1 MRILKSLLFALVAIL
16 GVVACEKET
25 PTPETPAPETP
36 EISIELVA
44 VDSESVTVNVI
55 PASTEYRWI
64 PMIAYKEY
72 FDTFEDS
79 AELAELDRFYFES
92 LANSYEMT
100 LADFIVASS
109 GQGRRDNIVIGDL
122 DPETEY
128 VVYTYGITTEGERVT
143 DVCTLEFTTTSAE

>member
-36 EISIELVA
+36 AISIELVA

-55 PASTEYRWI
+55 PTSAEYRWI

-72 FDTFEDS
+72 FDSFEDV
-79 AELAELDRFYFES
+79 AELVELDMFYFES
-92 LANSYEMT
+92 LANTYKMT

-109 GQGRRDNIVIGDL
+109 GQGRKDNIYIDAL
-122 DPETEY
+122 DSDTDY

>member
-1 MRILKSLLFALVAIL
+1 MRILKSLLFALIAIL
-16 GVVACEKET
+16 GVVACEKEA

-36 EISIELVA
+36 AITIELVS

-55 PASTEYRWI
+55 PTSTEYRWI

-72 FDTFEDS
+72 FDSFEDV
-79 AELAELDRFYFES
+79 AELVELDMFYFES
-92 LANSYEMT
+92 LANTYKMT

-109 GQGRRDNIVIGDL
+109 GQGRKDNIYIDAL
-122 DPETEY
+122 DSDTDY